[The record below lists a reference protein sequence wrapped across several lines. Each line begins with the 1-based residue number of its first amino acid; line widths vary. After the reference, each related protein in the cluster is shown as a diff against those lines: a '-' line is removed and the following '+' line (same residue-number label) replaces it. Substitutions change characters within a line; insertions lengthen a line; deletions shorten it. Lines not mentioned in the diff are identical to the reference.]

1 MLGFLFVMGS
11 FPVLVCLLVGLVLL
25 FLYCILG
32 LCLVCLCLRLLLV
45 FLGFLLELCRRRR
58 RM

>member
-1 MLGFLFVMGS
+1 MGS

-25 FLYCILG
+25 FLCCILG